1 MKKDAN
7 ASYYEVNAEEYI
19 GKTFSLDMS
28 SSRAAFLKFIPAGG
42 YILDVGFG
50 SGRDSLYFGRAGY
63 RVLGIDVVSAFVR
76 HARELG
82 IEAKE
87 ESVLDIAYEG
97 LFDGVYASASLL
109 HLEENELEE
118 ALLKIRKSLKSG
130 GILYASF
137 KYGVFAGFRDSRYYL
152 DMTCERMKPILKKSG
167 FEFLSYEMKEDEMG
181 RGNKWI
187 EFLAKRQTNPL
198 ESPAA

>member
-1 MKKDAN
+1 MKKDTS
-7 ASYYEVNAEEYI
+7 ASYYEANAEEYI

-28 SSRAAFLKFIPAGG
+28 SSRDAFLRLIPAGG

-50 SGRDSLYFGRAGY
+50 SGRDSFYFSRAGY
-63 RVLGIDVVSAFVR
+63 RVLGIDVVPSFVR

-87 ESVLDIAYEG
+87 ESVLDIAYES
-97 LFDGVYASASLL
+97 LFDGAYASASLL
-109 HLEENELEE
+109 HLKENELEE
-118 ALLKIRKSLKSG
+118 ALLRINRSLKAG
-130 GILYASF
+130 GILYSSF

-152 DMTCERMKPILKKSG
+152 DMTYERMEPILKKAG
-167 FEFLSYEMKEDEMG
+167 FELLSCEMKEDKMG

-187 EFLAKRQTNPL
+187 EFLAKRRTSHL
-198 ESPAA
+198 